1 MRFRNEKELAVVLI
15 TFVVFMTFQTFCL
28 IYLDQ
33 RISDSCFSS
42 PAIIPSA
49 SPTVDNGKNTEQDDV
64 YQQVYETEENTEQN
78 YLQGGDAKESL
89 DKKENFD
96 YDFEVVCQ
104 SITAEAGTDKDLC
117 LAVAQCLYNAC
128 EKQEW
133 QYTPS
138 EVLVLYK
145 YADGVEWIS
154 AQATDAYEQV
164 FLRGD
169 RYESVKNST
178 LFYAPRYCESDW
190 HEQQSFVCEINGV
203 RFFEENG

>member
-1 MRFRNEKELAVVLI
+1 MFCRTGKTKRIGTGEPVGVTEKE
-15 TFVVFMTFQTFCL
+15 
-28 IYLDQ
+28 
-33 RISDSCFSS
+33 
-42 PAIIPSA
+42 PAICQFQSRA
-49 SPTVDNGKNTEQDDV
+49 T
-64 YQQVYETEENTEQN
+64 
-78 YLQGGDAKESL
+78 KESL
-89 DKKENFD
+89 DKKKSFD

-104 SITAEAGTDKDLC
+104 SLTAESGTDKELC

-145 YADGVEWIS
+145 YADGAEWIS
-154 AQATDAYEQV
+154 AQAKDAYEQV

-169 RYESVKNST
+169 RYESVKNAT
-178 LFYAPRYCESDW
+178 LFYAPRYCKSDW

-203 RFFEENG
+203 RFFEEKR